1 MDMYPNVPKKRS
13 YTAVK
18 RLFDIIISF
27 VALLFASVPM
37 IIIALIVKFT
47 SKGPV
52 LFRQPRVGKGG
63 KLFNCLKFRTMYTDA
78 PNALATCEFENPERY
93 ITGPGKI
100 LRKTSLDEL
109 PQLLNILKGDMS
121 IVGPRPLI
129 PKETEVHELRTSYG
143 VYTIRPGLTGWAQVK
158 GRDRLDSHSKSAL
171 DKYYVENRSFLLD
184 LKILC
189 YTVPKVLF
197 GSDVVE
203 GKVKKS
209 KQAASQTEQQ

>member
-1 MDMYPNVPKKRS
+1 MDMYPNVPKKRF

-78 PNALATCEFENPERY
+78 PNALATCEFENPEIY
-93 ITGPGKI
+93 ITGP
-100 LRKTSLDEL
+100 
-109 PQLLNILKGDMS
+109 
-121 IVGPRPLI
+121 
-129 PKETEVHELRTSYG
+129 
-143 VYTIRPGLTGWAQVK
+143 
-158 GRDRLDSHSKSAL
+158 
-171 DKYYVENRSFLLD
+171 
-184 LKILC
+184 
-189 YTVPKVLF
+189 
-197 GSDVVE
+197 
-203 GKVKKS
+203 
-209 KQAASQTEQQ
+209 